1 MKCTILFYTF
11 DAVSPIDF
19 QYVQLFNGVS
29 LCQANEVYIYIC
41 VAVGWHNVIA
51 KLVIAAQ
58 TIIVDSFGLHLG
70 CDVPILCLFFFCFF
84 VRIFSLLSNNLTKK
98 KLLEICNKTRTNC
111 KGIQSKQTNKRSGD
125 TMQKAI
131 MKTVAPILPHTRFD
145 NDNDNN
151 KCFDY
156 N

>member
-70 CDVPILCLFFFCFF
+70 CDVPILCLFFFFVFLFAFF
-84 VRIFSLLSNNLTKK
+84 LFSQIT
-98 KLLEICNKTRTNC
+98 
-111 KGIQSKQTNKRSGD
+111 
-125 TMQKAI
+125 
-131 MKTVAPILPHTRFD
+131 
-145 NDNDNN
+145 
-151 KCFDY
+151 
-156 N
+156 